1 MAFNATFNNI
11 LVISWWSVLLVE
23 CPDKTTD
30 LSQVTDKLYDIILHR
45 ALLTCAGFELTTS
58 LVVGSDC
65 IGSFKSSYHT
75 ARPARFSKKSLW
87 PDVGEITKMSVKFEK
102 NAVLTP
108 RNVREKSNTVI
119 YYKTPTLTIK
129 RREIKKWD
137 INLYLYI
144 CMFLR
149 LSFLII

>member
-1 MAFNATFNNI
+1 MFCRSLFVLFLLAI
-11 LVISWWSVLLVE
+11 MWSVLFR
-23 CPDKTTD
+23 
-30 LSQVTDKLYDIILHR
+30 Y
-45 ALLTCAGFELTTS
+45 
-58 LVVGSDC
+58 
-65 IGSFKSSYHT
+65 T
-75 ARPARFSKKSLW
+75 ARTARFSKKSLGS
-87 PDVGEITKMSVKFEK
+87 DVGEIKKMSEK
-102 NAVLTP
+102 LKKKSVLTP

>member
-1 MAFNATFNNI
+1 MLLCNWYTLRLRKGKREYILRSMQNVQGKVNTVTYTYFNLFLNLCHIQHAQRDLARNHSGPT
-11 LVISWWSVLLVE
+11 SV
-23 CPDKTTD
+23 
-30 LSQVTDKLYDIILHR
+30 
-45 ALLTCAGFELTTS
+45 
-58 LVVGSDC
+58 
-65 IGSFKSSYHT
+65 KS
-75 ARPARFSKKSLW
+75 RKCRRNLK
-87 PDVGEITKMSVKFEK
+87 KMS
-102 NAVLTP
+102 VLTP